1 MDNNQE
7 TPVQQTQVRQTFAL
21 TPIQVRVLGA
31 LIEKKETTP
40 DQYPLT
46 VNSLRNACNQKSA
59 RNPVTAY
66 TEGEVGHTLRELEEL
81 DLVRE
86 VWGARVAKY
95 EHKVDKAWKLY
106 SRSLALVCVL
116 MLRGPQT
123 IGELRSHSQ
132 RLFEFDD
139 LEDVRLVLDHLI
151 EIGFAVALPRQ
162 AGQKEGR
169 FAHLLCGEPQLPE
182 SPRSRDHP
190 PRDDGGERELVDR
203 IEALEARVAAL
214 EEMLG

>member
-1 MDNNQE
+1 MDN
-7 TPVQQTQVRQTFAL
+7 TQDTNSGQTFKL

-46 VNSLRNACNQKSA
+46 VNSLRNACNQKTA
-59 RNPVTAY
+59 RFPVTAY
-66 TEGEVGHTLRELEEL
+66 TEGEVGHTLRELQEM

-86 VWGARVAKY
+86 AWGARVSKY
-95 EHKVDKAWKLY
+95 EHRADKQWKLY

-123 IGELRSHSQ
+123 LGELRNHSH

-139 LEDVRLVLDHLI
+139 LEDVRLVLDHLVDG
-151 EIGFAVALPRQ
+151 GFAIALPRQ
-162 AGQKEGR
+162 PGQKEGR
-169 FAHLLCGEPQLPE
+169 FAHLLCGEPQVADA
-182 SPRSRDHP
+182 PRASAPVTRSAEVRD
-190 PRDDGGERELVDR
+190 ELLER
-203 IEALEARVAAL
+203 IEALESRLAEI
-214 EEMLG
+214 EEKLA

>member
-1 MDNNQE
+1 MDEAQHSP
-7 TPVQQTQVRQTFAL
+7 TRQTFDL
-21 TPIQVRVLGA
+21 TPMQVRVLGA

-46 VNSLRNACNQKSA
+46 VNSLRNACNQKTA
-59 RNPVTAY
+59 RDPVTAY
-66 TEGEVGHTLRELEEL
+66 SEGEVGHTLRELQQI

-86 VWGARVAKY
+86 TWGARVSKF
-95 EHKVDKAWKLY
+95 EHRADKAWKLY

-123 IGELRSHSQ
+123 LGELRSHSQ

-151 EIGFAVALPRQ
+151 ETGFAVSLPRQ
-162 AGQKEGR
+162 TGQKEIR
-169 FAHLLCGEPQLPE
+169 FAHLLCGEPQVPE
-182 SPRSRDHP
+182 SPRAPAAPPHDQFARDEAA
-190 PRDDGGERELVDR
+190 RDDLLER

-214 EEMLG
+214 ETLLE

>member
-1 MDNNQE
+1 MEISQDSPSRP
-7 TPVQQTQVRQTFAL
+7 TTDL

-59 RNPVTAY
+59 RNPVTSY
-66 TEGEVGHTLRELEEL
+66 TEGEVGRTLRELQGM

-86 VWGARVAKY
+86 TWGARVSKY
-95 EHKVDKAWKLY
+95 EHLANKAWKLY

-123 IGELRSHSQ
+123 LGELRSHSH

-151 EIGFAVALPRQ
+151 ESGFAIMLPRQ
-162 AGQKEGR
+162 VGQKEAR
-169 FAHLLCGEPQLPE
+169 YAHLLCGEPQVPDA
-182 SPRSRDHP
+182 PRPPASP
-190 PRDDGGERELVDR
+190 PRQDDGSVELLRR
-203 IEALEARVAAL
+203 IEALEARVAEL
-214 EEMLG
+214 EEKAR

>member
-1 MDNNQE
+1 MSEHQE
-7 TPVQQTQVRQTFAL
+7 SSGKLDFEL

-46 VNSLRNACNQKSA
+46 VNSLRNACNQKTA
-59 RNPVTAY
+59 RFPVTSY
-66 TEGEVGHTLRELEEL
+66 TEGEVGHTLRELQQL

-86 VWGARVAKY
+86 AWGARVSKY
-95 EHKVDKAWKLY
+95 EHRVDKAWKLY

-123 IGELRSHSQ
+123 LGELRTHSH

-139 LEDVRLVLDHLI
+139 LEDVRLVLDKLI
-151 EIGFAVALPRQ
+151 EHGFACALPRQ
-162 AGQKEGR
+162 PGQKEGR
-169 FAHLLCGEPQLPE
+169 FTHLLCGEPDVPE
-182 SPRSRDHP
+182 MPAVRQSHAQPSRPRLND
-190 PRDDGGERELVDR
+190 ELLAR
-203 IEALEARVAAL
+203 IDELEARVAAL
-214 EEMLG
+214 EEKADFSG